1 MKMRAGSLLGVISLL
16 IICAIILSGC
26 AKSYPVPDP
35 QPGLYNIAMVMG
47 GSHDDGGLSQAQYE
61 GLVYVQQNVPAVR
74 TAYVENVYEYSDTVP
89 LFRELAQKG
98 FRFIIGTELGYAE
111 SMEQV
116 AKEYPEIIFIN
127 VLGLQSSEPNYSTLY
142 GALENMSYLA
152 GMLAGARVRQDGYN
166 RLGYMATFPIP
177 EQFRLIN
184 ATALGI
190 EVTCPECIMDISWLN
205 TWRDPDLEKITA
217 SSLFDSGA
225 QVVFSSTDTQTVT
238 EVAQTKGEGKWG
250 VTLGW
255 KGSCQESCL
264 TATYW
269 NWGPV
274 YAEIVKVV
282 RENPSLSEAIY
293 FDADSNGM
301 GLFGFMAGEE
311 PTSGVASLPEDVI
324 LNVQTILNEML
335 SGNFGY
341 LDIFRGEIRDNQG
354 KIIVPAGERLSASD
368 VEQFPPGDP
377 DERCTYPECIYWYAE
392 GINAELPDIGR

>member
-1 MKMRAGSLLGVISLL
+1 MEIRVGSFLGVISLL

-26 AKSYPVPDP
+26 ANSYQIPDP

-47 GSHDDGGLSQAQYE
+47 GSHNDGGLSQAHYE
-61 GLVYVQQNVPAVR
+61 GLLYVQQNAQGVR
-74 TAYVENVYEYSDTVP
+74 TAYIENISEFSNTEP
-89 LFRELAQKG
+89 LFKELAQKG
-98 FRFIIGTELGYAE
+98 FKVIIGTELGYAD
-111 SMEQV
+111 SMDHV
-116 AKEYPEIIFIN
+116 AKEFPETIFVN
-127 VLGLQSSEPNYSTLY
+127 VLGLQPSEPNYSTLY

-177 EQFRLIN
+177 EQFRLID

-190 EVTCPECIMDISWLN
+190 EVTCPECLMDISWLN
-205 TWRDPDLEKITA
+205 TWRDPDLENETA
-217 SSLFDSGA
+217 SSLFDAGA
-225 QVVFSSTDTQTVT
+225 QVVFSSTDTQTVA

-255 KGSCQESCL
+255 KGSCQEGCL
-264 TATYW
+264 TSTYW

-274 YAEIVKVV
+274 YAEIVNVV

-311 PTSGVASLPEDVI
+311 PSAGVTSLPEDVI
-324 LNVQTILNEML
+324 QNVQSILNEMS
-335 SGNFGY
+335 SGNFVY

-354 KIIVPAGERLSASD
+354 KVIVPAGERLTESD
-368 VEQFPPGDP
+368 VDQFPPGDP
-377 DERCTYPECIYWYAE
+377 DNKCKYPDCMYWYAA